1 MCLRSTIFLS
11 IILIGQ
17 QLFAQGSNPNYQWL
31 HPKPYGASVGWIKAW
46 DANTIYALGTAGNF
60 IKSTDGGQ
68 TFTINPNAGVPKVS
82 PNPTTGDMRAGS
94 FLNQNL
100 GYLCGYEGITKTTD
114 GGQTFTEVGAGNF
127 PFTELRDI
135 HFFSENTG
143 YVLGSYSDA
152 FAKTTDGGNTW
163 VKSTTLPQD
172 FYYDMIVF
180 NEQRIIVSG
189 SYSGTSNIYLTTDGG
204 ATWTAS
210 AAGNLSIFSMTFLD
224 SLTGFAGSEGGMA
237 YKTTNGGLSW
247 NVVTTLNA
255 LPTDAFFSMFNQ
267 GSNLYVL
274 SYDSTLYVSTDA
286 GATFTSSQFLP
297 SGNIAIV
304 MRAGAVFGSTIY
316 LAGDLGSFYK
326 STNNGT
332 SWQSPTKIAKV
343 GYLQDVYANNSGKI
357 IAVGEPSI
365 LSTIG
370 EQIIV
375 SDDGGQNW
383 TSISLPSLDA
393 DLRSIKMIDANTGYT
408 VGSSGSIWKTTNGG
422 YDWNLYNSPTTE
434 QAFNA
439 VDFYNAQYGMT
450 AGNNGEAWKTT
461 DGGNTWTSLTG
472 LIPND
477 YFNGIAMIDSVSALV
492 IGYSIYKTTDGG
504 LTWSTITPT
513 FPDGP
518 PSKIKMFNES
528 VGVIVGATG
537 FFAFNPFVYKT
548 TDGGDTWNSMN
559 FPFTTTDKLYNFEFR
574 TADDL
579 VVVGNA
585 GGVFHT
591 SDNGATWTQFNVGL
605 SNFSFGSQ
613 VLGVTFS
620 GPNEAIVAGASAQIV
635 SIQLP
640 NVLPV
645 ELVSFT
651 CEVNNPNVKLHWVTA
666 SELNNQGFEV
676 ERKIAESNI
685 WQTIGHLPGRGT
697 TTNSTDYYFND
708 ENLVSGVYNYRIKQI
723 DFNGKFE
730 YSEVVTADLS
740 TPATFALEQN
750 YPNPFNPSTN
760 ISYSIPNNYFITLQV
775 YDMLGNEVATLVNGE
790 KAAGNYQ
797 VTFDASALSNGVYFY
812 RLQANGFDITK
823 KMILMK

>member
-1 MCLRSTIFLS
+1 MYLKSIVLFA
-11 IILIGQ
+11 IILCGNL
-17 QLFAQGSNPNYQWL
+17 LFAQGSNPNYQWV
-31 HPKPYGASVGWIKAW
+31 HPQPYGASVGWIKAW
-46 DANTIYALGTAGNF
+46 DTNTIYAVGTAGNF

-68 TFTINPNAGVPKVS
+68 TFTPNPNAGVPNAA
-82 PNPTTGDMRAGS
+82 PNPTTGDMRAAS
-94 FLNQNL
+94 FLNMNV
-100 GYLCGYEGITKTTD
+100 GYICGTYGVTKTTD
-114 GGQTFTEVGAGNF
+114 GGETFTEVGAGNF
-127 PFTELRDI
+127 PYTELRDI
-135 HFFSENTG
+135 HFFNENTG

-172 FYYDMIVF
+172 YYYDMIVF

-210 AAGNLSIFSMTFLD
+210 AAGSLSIFSMTFLD

-237 YKTTNGGLSW
+237 YKTTDGGLSW

-255 LPTDAFFSMFNQ
+255 LPTDAFFSMFNE

-286 GATFTSSQFLP
+286 GATFTSSQYLP

-332 SWQSPTKIAKV
+332 SWQSPTKLAKV
-343 GYLQDVYANNSGKI
+343 GYIQDVYANNSGKI

-365 LSTIG
+365 PSTIG

-383 TSISLPSLDA
+383 TSISLSSLDA

-422 YDWNLYNSPTTE
+422 YDWNLYSSPTTE

-450 AGNNGEAWKTT
+450 AGNNGEVWKTT
-461 DGGNTWTSLTG
+461 DGGTTWTSLTG
-472 LIPND
+472 LIPSD
-477 YFNGIAMIDSVSALV
+477 YFNGIAMIDSISALA
-492 IGYSIYKTTDGG
+492 IGFSVYKTTDGG
-504 LTWSTITPT
+504 LTWTTISPT
-513 FPDGP
+513 FPDSP
-518 PSKIKMFNES
+518 LSKIKMFNQS
-528 VGVIVGATG
+528 VGVIVGPTG
-537 FFAFNPFVYKT
+537 FFGFNPFVYKT

-559 FPFTTTDKLYNFEFR
+559 FPFSTTDKLYNVEFR
-574 TADDL
+574 TADDI
-579 VVVGNA
+579 VVVGNN

-591 SDNGATWTQFNVGL
+591 SDNGATWTQFNLGL
-605 SNFSFGSQ
+605 MNFFSGQ
-613 VLGVTFS
+613 MLGVAFS
-620 GPNEAIVAGASAQIV
+620 GPNEVVVGGAAS
-635 SIQLP
+635 QLIKVELN
-640 NVLPV
+640 NVVPV

-651 CEVNNPNVKLHWVTA
+651 CEVSNPNIRLHWITA

-676 ERKIAESNI
+676 ERKTSESNL
-685 WQTIGHLPGRGT
+685 WQTIGNVPGRGT

-708 ENLVSGVYNYRIKQI
+708 DNLAPAVYNYRIKQVDYDGSI
-723 DFNGKFE
+723 E
-730 YSEVVTADLS
+730 YSQVINADLT
-740 TPATFALEQN
+740 TPNTFRLEQN
-750 YPNPFNPSTN
+750 YPNPFNPSTS
-760 ISYSIPNNYFITLQV
+760 ISYSIPNNSFVTLKV
-775 YDMLGNEVATLVNGE
+775 YDILGNEVATLVNQTQ
-790 KAAGNYQ
+790 AAGNYIFS
-797 VTFDASALSNGVYFY
+797 FDASNLSNGVYLYSIKADNFS
-812 RLQANGFDITK
+812 DVK
-823 KMILMK
+823 KMIFMK